1 MSISSFVLMI
11 HHLASLTGSFCL
23 LTIHLD
29 GPVFYLDIQSDCK
42 HINFH
47 KKGKCCNTELES
59 PFCVYHLNTYI
70 HYLQAIFIL
79 SVFISK
85 VFNLVNFLCIH
96 YIYLSEAAKKCFLSG
111 PATKALP
118 PSPLELWWP
127 LFWGE
132 FFFELQ
138 KKYFFLSGR
147 ATKKTFFAASL
158 HLY

>member
-85 VFNLVNFLCIH
+85 VFNLVNFLCINKLIFFLVVILTLPLFFRLPYIFTRGVCH
-96 YIYLSEAAKKCFLSG
+96 EMVVTTVLDLVKVLYLYLYIYLDWRG
-111 PATKALP
+111 VP
-118 PSPLELWWP
+118 
-127 LFWGE
+127 
-132 FFFELQ
+132 
-138 KKYFFLSGR
+138 
-147 ATKKTFFAASL
+147 
-158 HLY
+158 